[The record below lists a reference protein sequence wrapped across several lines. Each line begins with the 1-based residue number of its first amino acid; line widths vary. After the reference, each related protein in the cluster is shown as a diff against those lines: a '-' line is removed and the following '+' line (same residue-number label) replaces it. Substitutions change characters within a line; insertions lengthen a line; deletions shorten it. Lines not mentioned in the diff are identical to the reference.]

1 MEGWLKTNSVAFGGA
16 NKQNANGAIPQRPL
30 DGRNHLNK
38 EFVITQRFFF
48 TVALTLPFFFF
59 LIVWKK
65 LETRW
70 SFRLIGTWQNK
81 CTANNLKACRTL
93 KVLCSF
99 GVDDYVLA
107 LWAE

>member
-1 MEGWLKTNSVAFGGA
+1 MEGWPKTNSVAFGGA

-38 EFVITQRFFF
+38 EFVDYSEIFLYCSFN
-48 TVALTLPFFFF
+48 AAFFFF

-81 CTANNLKACRTL
+81 CTANNLKACRAL

-99 GVDDYVLA
+99 GIDDYVLA